1 MINKSPQQDRSQQPE
16 RNLQPE
22 RSPQLKKSLQPKKS
36 LQLNNKKSEIY
47 FLVLL
52 SIFLLLSVE
61 IIYLNSNNTLNTDET
76 EQRTL
81 YVQMV
86 SLPDL
91 AISSETRSIRNRSLT
106 DLFSIFNE
114 GPEIRDFF
122 PASFVYSP
130 SPNLKKQPSRIT
142 LEK

>member
-1 MINKSPQQDRSQQPE
+1 MINKSHQPE
-16 RNLQPE
+16 MSLQLENSLQPE
-22 RSPQLKKSLQPKKS
+22 RRHQLAHKKSK
-36 LQLNNKKSEIY
+36 IY

-52 SIFLLLSVE
+52 SIFLLLSIE
-61 IIYLNSNNTLNTDET
+61 IIYFKSKNTLSVDEAA
-76 EQRTL
+76 QRSL

-86 SLPDL
+86 ALPDL